1 MAKRLRELRTASA
14 DSDSDQSTLNKA
26 FQNSTNSSISY
37 MENTCFK
44 SAEAT
49 YGTSVDEHNLRR
61 LIENDSFLRNVSK
74 NDSLPISFRQRSDI
88 LAAGNSQGS
97 LKSKLIETMDSEILE
112 GAMDSDLS
120 FYSPNQSIRH
130 INNTGPSILNKRLPS
145 DDEEFIDCETS
156 FNIPTPQTHPLM
168 TDSLLST
175 KYKELPNYFS
185 PRKRLEN
192 NNTIFKPTAS
202 NHHHD
207 DSYEDEGIDFPS
219 EIQQLTT
226 ILEESY
232 QTVSKNH
239 SKKISGAN
247 LLSIVDD
254 LKKGPLSNY
263 PENKKFNDTVKHF
276 ADILNK
282 NSKEITVDQLTYIIH
297 YSLKTIYNYS
307 DRASDGESLHSS
319 GDISKTHE
327 LSCDNSGT
335 ELDSIINEL
344 RHMYP
349 MEKQIEHESPPEWP
363 MSEKSQ
369 APSTVEKSILFTKP
383 KQASG
388 RKKEYFP
395 STASFGNKENFNS
408 MKSSHEVRNNS
419 PSKKRVCFA
428 TKEQTSKINRYSSR
442 GGKKKIVTTPHAK
455 KNRSISESEDD
466 EEEEEEEQLGSTN
479 SNESSFN
486 ILERMCKDAED
497 AENRRSRLRR
507 SMSLTNITTVKL
519 AACENGATIYKDN
532 YRKDCQENER
542 VSRHNSIRFKIQ
554 EPVKKYRKR
563 RSKSLERSPN
573 YSVHVNN
580 VLSRDENLPS
590 TSGVRK
596 KLTFKKTVDEVPKI
610 VITSESGSVY
620 RSPIVKRNP
629 LKTVTS
635 NYLPHTSPRNRRKS
649 SGIDNSHIP
658 AVSKLRQIFSPAKGK
673 VSTISSKINRTQL
686 QRKTPEKSINERTP
700 SSPNWHRLLSNSQNS
715 SQRKPWKP

>member
-1 MAKRLRELRTASA
+1 MAKRLRELRIASTE
-14 DSDSDQSTLNKA
+14 SDSDHSTLNKA

-37 MENTCFK
+37 MDNTCFK

-49 YGTSVDEHNLRR
+49 YGTSVDENNLRR
-61 LIENDSFLRNVSK
+61 LIENDTFLRNISK
-74 NDSLPISFRQRSDI
+74 NDSFPINYRAPSLI
-88 LAAGNSQGS
+88 LASGSSQGS
-97 LKSKLIETMDSEILE
+97 AKTKLIESMDSEIEE

-120 FYSPNQSIRH
+120 FYSPNQTTRH

-168 TDSLLST
+168 TDSILST
-175 KYKELPNYFS
+175 KYKELPNYLS

-192 NNTIFKPTAS
+192 NNTIFKPIAS
-202 NHHHD
+202 NNHHHPD
-207 DSYEDEGIDFPS
+207 EDSYDDFPS

-232 QTVSKNH
+232 QTVSKNQ
-239 SKKISGAN
+239 SARISGVK

-254 LKKGPLSNY
+254 LKKGPLSNL

-276 ADILNK
+276 ADILNR

-327 LSCDNSGT
+327 LNCDNSGT

-349 MEKQIEHESPPEWP
+349 KEKQIENESPPEWP
-363 MSEKSQ
+363 MSEKSL
-369 APSTVEKSILFTKP
+369 APSTVEKSILFTKT

-395 STASFGNKENFNS
+395 STTSLGNKENFNS
-408 MKSSHEVRNNS
+408 MKSSHEMGNNS

-428 TKEQTSKINRYSSR
+428 TKEQTSKINRYSSNK
-442 GGKKKIVTTPHAK
+442 GGKKKFVTTPHYK
-455 KNRSISESEDD
+455 KNKLSETED
-466 EEEEEEEQLGSTN
+466 EEEKFSSTTASEN
-479 SNESSFN
+479 SFN
-486 ILERMCKDAED
+486 VLERMLNNLED
-497 AENRRSRLRR
+497 ADNRRSRLRR
-507 SMSLTNITTVKL
+507 SISLTNITTVKL
-519 AACENGATIYKDN
+519 AACENGATIPKDSR
-532 YRKDCQENER
+532 RKDCQGNER
-542 VSRHNSIRFKIQ
+542 ASRHNSVRFQIQ

-563 RSKSLERSPN
+563 RSKSLERSPD

-580 VLSRDENLPS
+580 FVSRDDNLPS

-596 KLTFKKTVDEVPKI
+596 KLTFNKTVDEVPKI
-610 VITSESGSVY
+610 VITSESGAVF

-635 NYLPHTSPRNRRKS
+635 NCLPHTSPRNRRKS

-658 AVSKLRQIFSPAKGK
+658 AVSKLRQIFSPVKGK
-673 VSTISSKINRTQL
+673 VSTVSSKIHRTPL
-686 QRKTPEKSINERTP
+686 QRKTPEKSLNESRTQ
-700 SSPNWHRLLSNSQNS
+700 SSTNCYRLLSNSQNS